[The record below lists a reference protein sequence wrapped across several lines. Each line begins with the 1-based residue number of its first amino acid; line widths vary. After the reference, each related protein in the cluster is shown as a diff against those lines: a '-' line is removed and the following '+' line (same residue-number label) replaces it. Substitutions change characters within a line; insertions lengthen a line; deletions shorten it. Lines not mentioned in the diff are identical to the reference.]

1 MEARVAKLEADI
13 PAIKIDVAVIKQ
25 TCATKTDLAEV
36 KAELKADL
44 AEVKG
49 ELKADFAE
57 LKTAMSEGQTKIIIW
72 VVSAI
77 FIAQLLPMI
86 RDFVTPSTPVA
97 APAAR
102 SK

>member
-44 AEVKG
+44 AEVKA
-49 ELKADFAE
+49 ELKADLA
-57 LKTAMSEGQTKIIIW
+57 
-72 VVSAI
+72 
-77 FIAQLLPMI
+77 
-86 RDFVTPSTPVA
+86 
-97 APAAR
+97 
-102 SK
+102 